1 MDGFKAVSKTH
12 IHLDVDQASKMDF
25 ALPIGIV
32 TETVTVSSDATQ
44 IELSK
49 ADRGEIIDSERI
61 SEMPLDGRQVLD
73 LFQLSPGAVQV
84 NNPTFNRVQDN
95 VSQNL
100 QANGVS
106 INAVAINIDGST
118 NDNAGN
124 YEALNPPL
132 DSIGSFKVVLN
143 AYDPSRWSLPGGRR
157 GT

>member
-1 MDGFKAVSKTH
+1 P
-12 IHLDVDQASKMDF
+12 
-25 ALPIGIV
+25 LPMGGV
-32 TETVTVSSDATQ
+32 NETVTVSSEGAQ

-61 SEMPLDGRQVLD
+61 TELPLDGRQVLD

-84 NNPTFNRVQDN
+84 NNPTYTRVQDN

-106 INAVAINIDGST
+106 IIAVAINVDGST

-124 YEALNPPL
+124 YEALNP
-132 DSIGSFKVVLN
+132 
-143 AYDPSRWSLPGGRR
+143 
-157 GT
+157 